1 MWPHKNAKE
10 GFDDLIQRSSD
21 CRICIQYK
29 RTCTIDYVEDIRN
42 FRKNSSQH
50 SRANTMGWKHVMT
63 ICFRYLS
70 VLRSNW
76 VCVRHSMICT
86 KRFLLCKPKTST
98 SCITT
103 VGKEW
108 LRATAIVHP
117 PCVCYQSSSYGK
129 PKASW

>member
-1 MWPHKNAKE
+1 MVVWPLRMQRK
-10 GFDDLIQRSSD
+10 DLTQRSSD
-21 CRICIQYK
+21 CRICTYK
-29 RTCTIDYVEDIRN
+29 RTCTIDNVEAIRIL
-42 FRKNSSQH
+42 RKIRVG
-50 SRANTMGWKHVMT
+50 RASTMGSNTSWP
-63 ICFRYLS
+63 S
-70 VLRSNW
+70 VFHLFLVPRSNW
-76 VCVRHSMICT
+76 VCVRHSLICT
-86 KRFLLCKPKTST
+86 FKRFLLCKPKTST